1 MNINEEMKLHKWAQD
16 MAEQQNSGLSQD
28 QWCKMK
34 GIPTNTFQYRC
45 RKVRLAMEDTLQESK
60 QQKNKPDNAA
70 LVPAERSIKPA
81 GDPEPEPFF
90 AKINLSSE
98 SRSTSGINIKYQ
110 DTLINIAPDAPADH
124 VKMVLED
131 LAHA

>member
-16 MAEQQNSGLSQD
+16 MAEQQNSGLSQV

-34 GIPTNTFQYRC
+34 GIPSNTFQYRC
-45 RKVRLAMEDTLQESK
+45 RKVRLAMEDKLQES
-60 QQKNKPDNAA
+60 KPDNAA

-110 DTLINIAPDAPADH
+110 DTLIHIAPDAPADH
-124 VKMVLED
+124 VKMVLEV

>member
-16 MAEQQNSGLSQD
+16 FAEQQSSGLSQV

-45 RKVRLAMEDTLQESK
+45 RKVRLAMEEKLQEG
-60 QQKNKPDNAA
+60 KPDNAA
-70 LVPAERSIKPA
+70 IVPTERTV
-81 GDPEPEPFF
+81 EPVDTPQSEPFF
-90 AKINLSSE
+90 AKVDLSPE
-98 SRSTSGINIKYQ
+98 PCSTSGINIKFQ
-110 DTLINIAPDAPADH
+110 DTLINIAPDAPANH
-124 VKMVLED
+124 VKMVLEV

>member
-16 MAEQQNSGLSQD
+16 MAEQQGSGLSQI

-45 RKVRLAMEDTLQESK
+45 RKVRLAMEEKLQESE
-60 QQKNKPDNAA
+60 PESAA
-70 LVPAERSIKPA
+70 IIPAGHTVKPA
-81 GDPEPEPFF
+81 NDPPSEPFF
-90 AKINLSSE
+90 AKVDLAPE
-98 SRSTSGINIKYQ
+98 PRTTSGINIKFQ

-124 VKMVLED
+124 VKMVLGV
-131 LAHA
+131 LAHAQ